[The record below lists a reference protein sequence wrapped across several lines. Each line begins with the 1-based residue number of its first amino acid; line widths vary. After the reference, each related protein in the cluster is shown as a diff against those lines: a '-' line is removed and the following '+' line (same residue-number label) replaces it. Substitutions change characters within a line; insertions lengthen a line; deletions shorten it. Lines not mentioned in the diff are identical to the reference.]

1 MEERQVRFSI
11 IIPAYNARSTIR
23 DCVDSV
29 LREFGNGHQIVVVDD
44 GCQHNCTQ
52 LVADLP
58 VSILKN
64 DSTLGAGAA
73 RNRGISQAEHDW
85 MLFVDAD
92 VIIKFGTNRVL
103 QLAIREFPDDV
114 SFGSISDIIPA
125 NSGLFQEF
133 LACRAHFQYASGP
146 QYSTAFPSQLVAVR
160 KDVFDC
166 VGLFSEKYVSSGG
179 EEFEMGNRLSQSGI
193 RTRILPDFQF
203 YHVYAAF
210 GKRFKKYFYR
220 SKIFFR
226 LFKVHGQFESV
237 IASLMETIRSLY
249 TLFGLLGFFLFPS
262 IPYLIGY
269 LIIYLLLDQRFYR
282 FLIKRKGI
290 AFAVY
295 AAAMNFVVFLAIAL
309 GGIVAAVQDI
319 WNSLLKR

>member
-1 MEERQVRFSI
+1 MHGSQVQFSI
-11 IIPAYNARSTIR
+11 VIPAYDSRDTIR
-23 DCVDSV
+23 RCLESV
-29 LREFGNGHQIVVVDD
+29 LSEFDSGHQIIVVDD
-44 GCQHNCTQ
+44 GCKHDCTQ

-58 VSILKN
+58 VTILEN
-64 DSTLGAGAA
+64 VSNLGAGAA
-73 RNRGISQAEHDW
+73 RNRGIGQAQHGW

-92 VIIKFGTNRVL
+92 VIIKPGTNRIL
-103 QLAIREFPDDV
+103 QDAIRAFPNDV
-114 SFGSISDIIPA
+114 SFGSVSDIIPA

-146 QYSTAFPSQLVAVR
+146 YYCTAFPSQLVAVK
-160 KDVFDC
+160 KDIFDR
-166 VGLFSEKYVSSGG
+166 VGLFSEQYVTSGG

-203 YHVYAAF
+203 YHVYADF
-210 GKRFKKYFYR
+210 GKRCKKYFYR

-226 LFKVHGQFESV
+226 LFKVHGQFETV

-262 IPYLIGY
+262 IPYLIAY
-269 LIIYLLLDQRFYR
+269 LVIFLLLDQKFYR
-282 FLIKRKGI
+282 FLLKRKGFL
-290 AFAVY
+290 FAAY
-295 AAAMNFVVFLAIAL
+295 SAAMNFVIFIAIAL
-309 GGIVAAVQDI
+309 GGIVAALQDI